1 MGRLLA
7 EWGDKPAGG
16 LFLLPLWNPVLV
28 AEQAGTLAAI
38 HDGRFIIQCAI
49 GRDDPQSPAMGVN
62 AKFRPSMFEQSLDIV
77 RRLLAGETVS
87 SDGRFHFSGTH
98 ISPVTPEPL
107 EVWVGASVPNA
118 IDRAARLGDGWI
130 ADPTYGNAEL
140 ASQAAHYFQSAQAH
154 NRVPTAVAIRRGI
167 LVCDTDQEAARLM
180 APTLAT
186 FTGDPTTLIY
196 GSPETVAQQI
206 KPLAE
211 MGFTDLIVRSL
222 VPDQRVTIE
231 SINRLADVRER
242 VRDF

>member
-1 MGRLLA
+1 
-7 EWGDKPAGG
+7 
-16 LFLLPLWNPVLV
+16 
-28 AEQAGTLAAI
+28 
-38 HDGRFIIQCAI
+38 
-49 GRDDPQSPAMGVN
+49 
-62 AKFRPSMFEQSLDIV
+62 
-77 RRLLAGETVS
+77 
-87 SDGRFHFSGTH
+87 
-98 ISPVTPEPL
+98 
-107 EVWVGASVPNA
+107 
-118 IDRAARLGDGWI
+118 
-130 ADPTYGNAEL
+130 
-140 ASQAAHYFQSAQAH
+140 
-154 NRVPTAVAIRRGI
+154 
-167 LVCDTDQEAARLM
+167 M